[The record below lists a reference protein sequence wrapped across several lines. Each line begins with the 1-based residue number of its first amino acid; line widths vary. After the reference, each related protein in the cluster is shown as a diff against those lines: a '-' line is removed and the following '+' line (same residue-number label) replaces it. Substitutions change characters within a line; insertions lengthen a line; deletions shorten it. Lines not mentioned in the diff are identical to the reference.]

1 MKSLLYFR
9 KYFWKILSLLGGSN
23 ELSEE
28 TKKLIKIAEQEVG
41 DGRTHSLEEVRREF
55 NL

>member
-1 MKSLLYFR
+1 MKSLLCFR
-9 KYFWKILSLLGGSN
+9 KYFRKILSLLDDSN

-28 TKKLIKIAEQEVG
+28 TKKLIKIAEQEVK
-41 DGRTHSLEEVRREF
+41 DGKTHSLEKVRGEF